1 VFTLGE
7 LEAAARLVHAAFSP
21 TPQYAWPLLAERVG
35 AEVWVKHENHTPTGA
50 FKVRGGLVFMERLKH
65 DNPGVPGVVSATRGN
80 HGQSLAYAGARHGIP
95 VTILVPRGNS
105 AEKNNAMRAQG
116 ARLIEHGADFD
127 EAREEAADL
136 ANYVRWRC
144 QQLQQAYLAGDSE
157 ACREYAMGMRAL
169 QYAEL
174 AYDALCVPPQ

>member
-1 VFTLGE
+1 MPHSGVCVPLPKCPHTCVKCGKPIPEPEPGMPRDVSLERE
-7 LEAAARLVHAAFSP
+7 LSYVARQAAGLPVP
-21 TPQYAWPLLAERVG
+21 PYVEDEPYPVTPLA
-35 AEVWVKHENHTPTGA
+35 
-50 FKVRGGLVFMERLKH
+50 
-65 DNPGVPGVVSATRGN
+65 
-80 HGQSLAYAGARHGIP
+80 AYAESRARP
-95 VTILVPRGNS
+95 GNVDTDH
-105 AEKNNAMRAQG
+105 
-116 ARLIEHGADFD
+116 ARDLLD